1 MGAESR
7 GLLETFP
14 PAKPQTKKSPIKK
27 FHQNRTLIH
36 TKSQSNKKIY
46 ELSKIA
52 FQP

>member
-1 MGAESR
+1 MGGESW
-7 GLLETFP
+7 GFFKTFP
-14 PAKPQTKKSPIKK
+14 PAKTQTKKSPIKK